1 MKILINKYYKFFDQK
16 KYFEIKNLYREK
28 KRQEFLKKF
37 FYKKIKKFR
46 NLKKKNINF
55 LHSGQLGDIICSLP
69 VIYHLSKKHSCNLYL
84 NIDKKNSFLNF
95 EIYKKLLPLLKKQ
108 PYIKNIDIYKN
119 QSIDVNFDLFREFP
133 FLWFNL
139 NKIFL
144 QLTGLNFDLNK
155 KFIFVKKI
163 KKFSNKVIILRSLRR
178 QNLSLKYNFLNKN
191 KNLIFIGLKDE
202 FFNLKKKIPNLK
214 YYNCKDFLEMSIII
228 NSSKLFIGNNSFG
241 FHLAEGLKVKRILE
255 KSSEG
260 PDIIPFGSN
269 GYEVFFQCDFEK
281 ICNSLLKK
289 K

>member
-1 MKILINKYYKFFDQK
+1 
-16 KYFEIKNLYREK
+16 
-28 KRQEFLKKF
+28 
-37 FYKKIKKFR
+37 
-46 NLKKKNINF
+46 
-55 LHSGQLGDIICSLP
+55 
-69 VIYHLSKKHSCNLYL
+69 
-84 NIDKKNSFLNF
+84 
-95 EIYKKLLPLLKKQ
+95 
-108 PYIKNIDIYKN
+108 
-119 QSIDVNFDLFREFP
+119 
-133 FLWFNL
+133 LWFNL

>member
-281 ICNSLLKK
+281 ICNSLLVKK
-289 K
+289 